1 MISTVGFENHIGKIT
16 ISENYI
22 TEIARHAVMECFGV
36 SGVSGVNTFYR
47 AMSAITF
54 GRAFRSKNGVSVRT
68 GRNGGLVI
76 DLHIKVS
83 YGTNITAAVSSIIHN
98 VSFKV
103 EEAAGV
109 PVQKVN
115 VFVDDM
121 TV

>member
-1 MISTVGFENHIGKIT
+1 MVGFENHIGKIT
-16 ISENYI
+16 ISEGYI
-22 TEIARHAVMECFGV
+22 TGIVRHTVMDCFGV
-36 SGVSGVNTFYR
+36 SGVSGVNTFHR
-47 AMSAITF
+47 AMSALTF
-54 GRAFRSKNGVSVRT
+54 GRAFRSKKGVSVRV

-83 YGTNITAAVSSIIHN
+83 YGTNITAAVSSIVHN
-98 VSFKV
+98 VSFTV
-103 EEAAGV
+103 EEAVGV

>member
-16 ISENYI
+16 VSESYI

-47 AMSAITF
+47 AMSALTL
-54 GRAFRSKNGVSVRT
+54 GKAFRSKNGVSVRT
-68 GRNGGLVI
+68 GRNGGVVI

-83 YGTNITAAVSSIIHN
+83 HGTNITAAVNSIIHN

-103 EEAAGV
+103 EEAVGV
-109 PVQKVN
+109 SVQKVN